1 MATAADARPEAVG
14 RLFLELSEQARTVH
28 FFAGVRDDD
37 GDVTRL
43 FVIDVVRHD
52 GTRAGATRACVA
64 ECLQAVLSCRGSS
77 ARKCR
82 VCHRWKGA
90 EEYSRSRTANTR
102 DGRLPRCKVCERVR
116 VKQYQLAKRALRS
129 AASPHELN

>member
-1 MATAADARPEAVG
+1 MAAVDARLEVVG
-14 RLFLELSEQARTVH
+14 RLFVELSEQARTVH
-28 FFAGVRDDD
+28 FFSGLRDDD

-52 GTRAGATRACVA
+52 GTRAGATRTCVVEA
-64 ECLQAVLSCRGSS
+64 LQAVLACRAGS

-82 VCHRWKGA
+82 VCHRWKGQ